1 MPENNNPK
9 TILLVEDNLD
19 HAQIVVIILKKLQID
34 HNLYHVTNGED
45 ALDYLYNEGDYADKT
60 KYPRPD
66 VILLDLRLP
75 KVDGIE
81 VLRNIKESVELNDIP
96 IVIVTSSSAD
106 SDIEQANDFRVYSYV
121 VKPYFDQFSKILY
134 DLGFQVIA

>member
-1 MPENNNPK
+1 MTNKNSNA
-9 TILLVEDNLD
+9 ILLVEDNLD
-19 HAQIVVIILKKLQID
+19 HAQIVLIILKKLQID
-34 HNLYHVTNGED
+34 HILYHVTNGED
-45 ALDYLYNEGDYADKT
+45 ALDFLRHQGKYANTK

-81 VLRNIKESVELNDIP
+81 VLHNIKKSTELKDIP
-96 IVIVTSSSAD
+96 VVIVTSSSAD
-106 SDIEQANDFRVYSYV
+106 NDIEQATDFKVYSYV

-134 DLGFQVIA
+134 DLGFQTIPQ

>member
-1 MPENNNPK
+1 MSENNPNN
-9 TILLVEDNLD
+9 ILLVEDNLD

-45 ALDYLYNEGDYADKT
+45 ALDYLHNEGDYQDKT
-60 KYPRPD
+60 KCPRPD

-81 VLRNIKESVELNDIP
+81 VLRNIKESDQLKDIP
-96 IVIVTSSSAD
+96 VVIVTSSSAD
-106 SDIEQANDFRVYSYV
+106 NDIEQANEFKVYSYV

-134 DLGFQVIA
+134 DLGFQVLA